1 MAVIKK
7 LKAIKINQNH
17 LLGIQDLSFP
27 EVSHI
32 LDEAK
37 AFIKLNKGASKKN
50 RYTKRK
56 NPN

>member
-37 AFIKLNKGASKKN
+37 AFISLNKSCFKKN
-50 RYTKRK
+50 RYIKRK
-56 NPN
+56 NSN